1 MCGIVGIVSSD
12 PVSHE
17 LYDALLVLQHR
28 GQDSAG
34 IVTAHDQRCHS
45 YKQPGLVSEVFDE
58 HHLQGLFGNM
68 GIGHVRYPTAG
79 SSSFHEAQP
88 LYVNSPYGIC
98 LAHNGNL
105 TNVCELREN
114 YFRDVPRHI
123 NTSSDSE
130 LFLNVLAN
138 ELDGLRRGVVQPEN
152 VFDAVTKL
160 HLACRGGYAVV
171 ALIVGSGLVGIRDP
185 RGIRP
190 LIVGIRR
197 GVTDD
202 YIIASESSVLSILG
216 YEIYRDVRPGEA
228 VFIDRQG
235 QLHAQICHHNP
246 SLTPCIFEHVYL
258 ARPDSVMDDISVY
271 KARLRMGD
279 KLADQIL
286 NRFTDGKHDI
296 DVVIPIPE
304 TSRTAAIPVA
314 NRLNVKLREG
324 FVKNRYIGRTFI
336 MPEQSM
342 RRKSVRRKLNAIQL
356 EFEDKNVLLIE
367 DSIVRGTTLTE
378 CVRQARSAGANKV
391 YVASAAPPIRFP
403 NVFGIDLPTSSEFLA
418 NNRNEEQIAT
428 RIGADMLV
436 YQTLSDLIAAA
447 REGNSNVDGFESS
460 VFDGKYHNPDIS
472 QDYLMALSKVRN
484 NASKVATEAALAFQS
499 L

>member
-12 PVSHE
+12 PVSQE

-34 IVTAHDQRCHS
+34 IVTSHDQRCHS
-45 YKQPGLVSEVFDE
+45 YKQAGLVSEVFDE
-58 HHLQGLFGNM
+58 HHLEGLRGNM

-79 SSSFHEAQP
+79 TSSFHEAQP

-105 TNVCELREN
+105 TNVRELREQ
-114 YFRDVPRHI
+114 YFRNVPRHI

-138 ELDGLRRGVVQPEN
+138 ELDSSNRGVVHPEN
-152 VFDAVTKL
+152 VFDAVRKL
-160 HLACRGGYAVV
+160 HSACRGGYAVV
-171 ALIVGSGLVGIRDP
+171 ALIVGSGIVGIRDP
-185 RGIRP
+185 RGNRP
-190 LIVGIRR
+190 LIVGIKR

-202 YIIASESSVLSILG
+202 YIIASESAVLSVLG
-216 YEIYRDVRPGEA
+216 YEIYRDVQPGEA
-228 VFIDRQG
+228 IFIDRQG
-235 QLHAQICHHNP
+235 QLHAQVCHDSP

-258 ARPDSVMDDISVY
+258 ARPDSVLDNISVY

-286 NRFTDGKHDI
+286 DRFPNGEHDI

-342 RRKSVRRKLNAIQL
+342 RRKSVRQKLNAIQL
-356 EFEDKNVLLIE
+356 EFEGKNVLLIE
-367 DSIVRGTTLTE
+367 DSIVRGTTLSE
-378 CVRQARSAGANKV
+378 SIRQAHRAGANKV
-391 YVASAAPPIRFP
+391 YVASAAPPIRYP
-403 NVFGIDLPTSSEFLA
+403 NVYGIDLPTSSEFLA
-418 NNRNEEQIAT
+418 NNRNEVQIAN

-436 YQTLSDLIAAA
+436 YQTLPDLIAAA
-447 REGNSNVDGFESS
+447 REGNTSVDGFVCS
-460 VFDGKYHNPDIS
+460 VFDGEYDNPDIS
-472 QDYLMALSKVRN
+472 PDYLMTLSEIRS
-484 NASKVATEAALAFQS
+484 NASKVATEATLAFQNF
-499 L
+499 

>member
-1 MCGIVGIVSSD
+1 MCGIVGIVSSN
-12 PVSHE
+12 PVNQE

-34 IVTAHDQRCHS
+34 IVTAHDQLCHS
-45 YKQPGLVSEVFDE
+45 YKQAGLVSEVFDE
-58 HHLQGLFGNM
+58 QHLQALRGNM

-79 SSSFHEAQP
+79 SNSFHEAQP
-88 LYVNSPYGIC
+88 LYVNSPFGIC

-105 TNVCELREN
+105 TNVRELRKQ

-138 ELDGLRRGVVQPEN
+138 ELDGLNSCVVQPEN

-190 LIVGIRR
+190 LVVGVKR

-202 YIIASESSVLSILG
+202 YIIASESAVLSVLG

-235 QLHAQICHHNP
+235 QLHAQICHENP

-258 ARPDSVMDDISVY
+258 ARPDSVLDEISVY

-286 NRFTDGKHDI
+286 HRFSNGRHDI

-336 MPEQSM
+336 MPEQSL
-342 RRKSVRRKLNAIQL
+342 RRKSVRQKLNAIQL

-378 CVRQARSAGANKV
+378 SIRQARRAGAKKV
-391 YVASAAPPIRFP
+391 YVASAAPPIRYP
-403 NVFGIDLPTSSEFLA
+403 NVYGIDLPTSSEFLA
-418 NNRNEEQIAT
+418 HNRNEAQIAN

-436 YQTLSDLIAAA
+436 YQTLPDLIAAA
-447 REGNSNVDGFESS
+447 REGNSSVDGFECS
-460 VFDGKYHNPDIS
+460 VFDGEYYNPDIS
-472 QDYLMALSKVRN
+472 PDYLMALSKTRN
-484 NASKVATEAALAFQS
+484 NSSKVASEAALAFQN

>member
-1 MCGIVGIVSSD
+1 MCGIVGIVSSN
-12 PVSHE
+12 PVNQE

-34 IVTAHDQRCHS
+34 IVTAHGLRCHS
-45 YKQPGLVSEVFDE
+45 YKQAGLVSEVFDAQ
-58 HHLQGLFGNM
+58 HLRGLLGNM

-79 SSSFHEAQP
+79 TSSSHEAQP
-88 LYVNSPYGIC
+88 LYVNSPYGIS

-105 TNVCELREN
+105 TNVRELREQ

-130 LFLNVLAN
+130 LFLNVFAN
-138 ELDGLRRGVVQPEN
+138 ELDGLRQGIVEPEN
-152 VFDAVTKL
+152 VFDAVKKL
-160 HLACRGGYAVV
+160 HSACRGGYAVV
-171 ALIVGSGLVGIRDP
+171 ALIVGSGIVGIRDP

-190 LIVGIRR
+190 LVVGIKR
-197 GVTDD
+197 GGTDD
-202 YIIASESSVLSILG
+202 YIIASESAALSVLG
-216 YEIYRDVRPGEA
+216 YETYRDVQPGEA

-235 QLHAQICHHNP
+235 QFHAQICHDNP
-246 SLTPCIFEHVYL
+246 ILTPCIFEHVYL
-258 ARPDSVMDDISVY
+258 ARPDSVIDNISVY

-286 NRFTDGKHDI
+286 RRFPCGRHDI

-342 RRKSVRRKLNAIQL
+342 RRKSVRQKLNAIQL
-356 EFEDKNVLLIE
+356 EFEGKNVLLIE

-378 CVRQARSAGANKV
+378 SINQAHNAGAKKV
-391 YVASAAPPIRFP
+391 YVASAAPPIRYP
-403 NVFGIDLPTSSEFLA
+403 NVYGIDLPTSSEFLA
-418 NNRNEEQIAT
+418 NNRNESQIAT

-436 YQTLSDLIAAA
+436 YQTLPDLVTAA
-447 REGNSNVDGFESS
+447 REGNSSVDGFECS
-460 VFDGKYHNPDIS
+460 VFDGEYQNPDVS
-472 QDYLMALSKVRN
+472 QDYLTALSNIRN
-484 NASKVATEAALAFQS
+484 NASKVATEAALAFRN

>member
-12 PVSHE
+12 PVSQE

-34 IVTAHDQRCHS
+34 IVTSYDQRCHS
-45 YKQPGLVSEVFDE
+45 YKQAGLVSEVFDE
-58 HHLQGLFGNM
+58 QHLQGLRGNM

-79 SSSFHEAQP
+79 TSSFHEAQP

-105 TNVCELREN
+105 TNVRELREQ

-138 ELDGLRRGVVQPEN
+138 ELDSSKRGVIEPEN
-152 VFDAVTKL
+152 VFDAVRKL
-160 HLACRGGYAVV
+160 HLACRGGFAVV
-171 ALIVGSGLVGIRDP
+171 ALLVGSGIVGIRDP

-190 LIVGIRR
+190 LIVGIKR

-202 YIIASESSVLSILG
+202 YIIASESAALSVLG
-216 YEIYRDVRPGEA
+216 YEIYRDVQPGEA
-228 VFIDRQG
+228 IFIDRQG
-235 QLHAQICHHNP
+235 QLHAQVCHDSP

-258 ARPDSVMDDISVY
+258 ARPDSVLDNISVY

-286 NRFTDGKHDI
+286 HRFPDGEHDI

-342 RRKSVRRKLNAIQL
+342 RRKSVRQKLNAIQL
-356 EFEDKNVLLIE
+356 EFEGKNVLLIE
-367 DSIVRGTTLTE
+367 DSIVRGTTLSE
-378 CVRQARSAGANKV
+378 SVRQAQSAGANKV
-391 YVASAAPPIRFP
+391 YVASAAPPIRYP
-403 NVFGIDLPTSSEFLA
+403 NVYGIDLPTSSEFLA
-418 NNRNEEQIAT
+418 NNRNEVQIAN

-436 YQTLSDLIAAA
+436 YQTLPDLITAA
-447 REGNSNVDGFESS
+447 REGNTNVDGFECS
-460 VFDGKYHNPDIS
+460 VFDGEYNNPDVNP
-472 QDYLMALSKVRN
+472 DYLTALSKIRS
-484 NASKVATEAALAFQS
+484 NASKVATEAALAFQNF
-499 L
+499 

>member
-1 MCGIVGIVSSD
+1 MCGIVGIVSSN
-12 PVSHE
+12 PVSQE

-34 IVTAHDQRCHS
+34 IVTAHDHRCHS
-45 YKQPGLVSEVFDE
+45 YKQAGLVSEVFDE
-58 HHLQGLFGNM
+58 HHIQSLRGNM

-79 SSSFHEAQP
+79 TSSFHEAQP
-88 LYVNSPYGIC
+88 LYVNSPFGIC

-105 TNVCELREN
+105 TNVQELREQ
-114 YFRDVPRHI
+114 YFRNVPRHI

-138 ELDGLRRGVVQPEN
+138 ELDGLNRSAVQPES
-152 VFDAVTKL
+152 VFDAVKQL
-160 HLACRGGYAVV
+160 NFACRGGYAVV
-171 ALIVGSGLVGIRDP
+171 ALIVGSGIVGIRDP

-190 LIVGIRR
+190 LIVGVKR

-202 YIIASESSVLSILG
+202 FIIASESAVLSVLG

-228 VFIDRQG
+228 IFIDRQG
-235 QLHAQICHHNP
+235 QLHAQICHDNP
-246 SLTPCIFEHVYL
+246 TLTPCIFEHVYL
-258 ARPDSVMDDISVY
+258 ARPDSVLDDISVY

-286 NRFTDGKHDI
+286 RRFSGGIHDI

-342 RRKSVRRKLNAIQL
+342 RRKSVRQKLNAIAL
-356 EFEDKNVLLIE
+356 EFEGKNVLLIE
-367 DSIVRGTTLTE
+367 DSIVRGTTLSE
-378 CVRQARSAGANKV
+378 SIRQARTAGAKKV
-391 YVASAAPPIRFP
+391 YVASAAPPIRYP
-403 NVFGIDLPTSSEFLA
+403 NVYGIDLPTSSEFLA
-418 NNRNEEQIAT
+418 HNRTEQQIAN

-436 YQTLSDLIAAA
+436 YQTLPDLINSA
-447 REGNSNVDGFESS
+447 REGNTNVDGFECS
-460 VFDGKYHNPDIS
+460 VFDGEYDNPDVS
-472 QDYLMALSKVRN
+472 QDYLTALSNIRN
-484 NASKVATEAALAFQS
+484 NASKVATEAALAFQN